1 MRHLIKLCSNR
12 CLYHKNVY
20 IMNIY
25 RVTPNKLKFQKLPI
39 FVASLA
45 LERCQQADLCVF
57 RATLVYNGASWA
69 KQNYIEKPWHKNMWF
84 SPQYIR
90 RALIGLRPFLTE
102 TPRIETTKA
111 TQLSRRVLYQLLSCA
126 VLLLLFTRVHKLDF
140 DLFLATHSAFTY
152 FWLPAFCS

>member
-1 MRHLIKLCSNR
+1 MFISWK
-12 CLYHKNVY
+12 CLYEY
-20 IMNIY
+20 ISHSEYI
-25 RVTPNKLKFQKLPI
+25 KISEIIQLKFQKLPT

-45 LERCQQADLCVF
+45 LERYWQAVLCVF
-57 RATLVYNGASWA
+57 RASLVYSVESQA
-69 KQNYIEKPWHKNMWF
+69 KQNYIGKPCCKNMWF

-90 RALIGLRPFLTE
+90 SALIGLRPFLTE

-111 TQLSRRVLYQLLSCA
+111 TQLSRRVLYELLSCV

-140 DLFLATHSAFTY
+140 DLLLATHSGFTY